1 MDTKEI
7 ATSFSVMAQTINA
20 HIALAEKAADRPSCN
35 CVHFECADGV
45 LHIVSTNGKVM
56 LHTTTTPGDLSASF
70 AFDVR
75 AMVKVNAKRAVVT
88 DGVAQFAV
96 AGGFLRS
103 GDLIAEIADRG
114 FPAWRAAIP
123 QGMDRLESETEW
135 RTLDPKYYALAV
147 NFVGVDNCRP
157 FRVAGATDGAVIF
170 AGENC
175 VSGFQ
180 EANMAAVM
188 PLRGK

>member
-7 ATSFSVMAQTINA
+7 AISFGVMAKTINA
-20 HIALAEKAADRPSCN
+20 HIALAEKNTDRLSIN

-45 LHIVSTNGKVM
+45 LHIVSTNGRVM

-75 AMVKVNAKRAVVT
+75 GMVKVNAKRAVVT

-103 GDLIAEIADRG
+103 GDLIAEIADRD
-114 FPAWRAAIP
+114 FPAWRAVIP
-123 QGMDRLESETEW
+123 QGMAGLERETEW
-135 RTLDPKYYALAV
+135 RTIDPRYYVLAV

-175 VSGFQ
+175 DGGFQ
-180 EANMAAVM
+180 ESNMAAVM

>member
-7 ATSFSVMAQTINA
+7 ATSFGVTAKTINA
-20 HIALAEKAADRPSCN
+20 HIALAEKSTDRPSLN

-45 LHIVSTNGKVM
+45 LHIVSTNGRVM

-75 AMVKVNAKRAVVT
+75 GMVKVNAKRALVT

-96 AGGFLRS
+96 TGGFLRS

-123 QGMDRLESETEW
+123 QGMIGLESETEW
-135 RTLDPKYYALAV
+135 RTIDPKYYALAV
-147 NFVGVDNCRP
+147 NFVGADNCHP

>member
-7 ATSFSVMAQTINA
+7 ATSFGVTAKTINA
-20 HIALAEKAADRPSCN
+20 HIALAEKSVDRPSLN

-45 LHIVSTNGKVM
+45 LHIVSTNSRVM

-75 AMVKVNAKRAVVT
+75 GMVKVNAKRALVT

-96 AGGFLRS
+96 TGGFLRS

-123 QGMDRLESETEW
+123 QGMGRLESETEW
-135 RTLDPKYYALAV
+135 RTIDPKYYALAV
-147 NFVGVDNCRP
+147 NFVGINNCRP
-157 FRVAGATDGAVIF
+157 FRVAGTTDGAVIF
-170 AGENC
+170 VGENC
-175 VSGFQ
+175 GNGV
-180 EANMAAVM
+180 EEYNMAAVM
-188 PLRGK
+188 PLRRK